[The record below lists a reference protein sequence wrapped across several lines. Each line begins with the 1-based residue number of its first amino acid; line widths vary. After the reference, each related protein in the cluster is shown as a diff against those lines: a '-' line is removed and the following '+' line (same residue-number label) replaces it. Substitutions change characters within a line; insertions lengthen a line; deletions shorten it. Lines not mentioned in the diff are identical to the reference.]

1 MAAENDRSG
10 EDVWQQ
16 HFHPPPD
23 SARSQSTRLP
33 PRRPRDGY
41 DYRRP
46 AILSSANDVVIDLTN
61 EPESP
66 PQEHTASFP
75 GPLQTPHPHRPRL
88 RFPRDIMNQ
97 TSPVADHPPVIDL
110 EAEPSS
116 GPVDVSSSSGDV
128 LYIGTSSVRPGPIE
142 PRWLDNNGMPM
153 HYRRHAQRPR
163 GLQHGPSRRVLRGP
177 LYPTDD
183 DAISIMSSLP
193 GRLNYG
199 IPAFPYQPP
208 SQSVSRGRQNLYRS
222 PSPPKEGFTR
232 IMGEENMATCPNCQG
247 ELGAGEGLKQEVY
260 IAKPCGH
267 VSTVHLKLKISFNKT
282 NNICR
287 HIVASVLRIEPSQS
301 PKRQL
306 QRPNLSP
313 NARSKGAI
321 NPSFPPRLCTTFSY
335 DIHHGHRF
343 PGHSFAS
350 WCYGHLTSLFSRYPN
365 AWNWQALAGNDL
377 YAITI

>member
-1 MAAENDRSG
+1 MDPRNCMSLFWFPPIAATSTVYQSLPSLLELEMSEDSGVQFMGARTKRTPRGMAAENDRSG

-267 VSTVHLKLKISFNKT
+267 AYCGECATNRAISKSKKAASKTKPFSKCQVEGCNKSLIPPTAMYHLFL
-282 NNICR
+282 
-287 HIVASVLRIEPSQS
+287 
-301 PKRQL
+301 
-306 QRPNLSP
+306 
-313 NARSKGAI
+313 
-321 NPSFPPRLCTTFSY
+321 
-335 DIHHGHRF
+335 
-343 PGHSFAS
+343 
-350 WCYGHLTSLFSRYPN
+350 
-365 AWNWQALAGNDL
+365 
-377 YAITI
+377 